1 MSFQHKFFFSTN
13 KNFAISLICALVIL
27 LVQMYFNT
35 GTLSAYAVTLQNPT
49 ELEGYIVNFDYAH
62 YQCNY
67 NFIIGENA
75 DNWATGWVL
84 RRELFFIISF
94 PFFKLFG
101 FYIGGIL
108 SAFVINLTSFYFFIK
123 FIYKNIGIQSAYVAM
138 ILLSTYPG
146 IMYWIGSPFAQV
158 MIVPCCCWIYVIM
171 WKMSQTDSLK
181 KHILYLSIISL
192 MFTAYDLFVYFY
204 PAILLIYLK
213 HYQWKKI
220 IVSVPIMLV
229 PQALIVL
236 WLKSSGATNIS
247 SDNSGLYLT
256 IIKSYFH
263 IKDFSSWLEILGQAP
278 EILINNFLD
287 SNFLFLPIL
296 FLIILVWGL
305 FKKFALNEIETSI
318 LFCALMVFLFNNL
331 APWYVAEFQMRGLW
345 IARIYQPIFIVM
357 LMYIVRF
364 SSYIK
369 ANKPFQTKYFIGL
382 IILCACFNLVINI
395 GGVFESKFTERSW
408 YRFYQHSPPNTMTGN
423 LKKFGVR
430 PIGFSE

>member
-13 KNFAISLICALVIL
+13 KNFAISLICALIIL
-27 LVQMYFNT
+27 LVQMYLNT
-35 GTLSAYAVTLQNPT
+35 GTLSAYAVTLQNPF
-49 ELEGYIVNFDYAH
+49 EMEGYIVNYDYAH

-67 NFIIGENA
+67 NFIIGESV
-75 DNWATGWVL
+75 DKWGGGWVL
-84 RRELFFIISF
+84 RRELFYIISF

-101 FYIGGIL
+101 FYIGGLL
-108 SAFVINLTSFYFFIK
+108 SAFVITLTSFYFFIK
-123 FIYKNIGIQSAYVAM
+123 FVYKNIGTRAAYVTM

-158 MIVPCCCWIYVIM
+158 MIVPCCCWIYAIM
-171 WKMSQTDSLK
+171 WEMKQTDNLK
-181 KHILYLSIISL
+181 KHIVYLFIISI
-192 MFTAYDLFVYFY
+192 MFTAYDLFVFFY

-213 HYQWKKI
+213 HYQWKKVF
-220 IVSVPIMLV
+220 VSLPIMII
-229 PQALIVL
+229 PQILIVL

-263 IKDFSSWLEILGQAP
+263 IKDFSSWLEILELVP
-278 EILINNFLD
+278 KILINNFLD

-318 LFCALMVFLFNNL
+318 LFFALMVFLFNNL
-331 APWYVAEFQMRGLW
+331 APWYVAEFQMRGAW
-345 IARIYQPIFIVM
+345 IARVYQPIFVVM

-364 SSYIK
+364 SASIND
-369 ANKPFQTKYFIGL
+369 NKPFHAKYLIGL
-382 IILCACFNLVINI
+382 VTLCACLNLIINF
-395 GGVFESKFTERSW
+395 GGVFGSKFTERSW
-408 YRFYQHSPPNTMTGN
+408 YRFYQHSPPNTMTEN

-430 PIGFSE
+430 PIGFTK